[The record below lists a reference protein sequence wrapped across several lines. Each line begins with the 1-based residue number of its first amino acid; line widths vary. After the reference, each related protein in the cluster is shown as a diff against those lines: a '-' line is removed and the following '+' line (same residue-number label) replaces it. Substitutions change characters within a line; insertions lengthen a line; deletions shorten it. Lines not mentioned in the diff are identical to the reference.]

1 MSTRYIKSNS
11 DEAMMTA
18 LMQQP
23 VSVAINADQKSFQLY
38 KSGVFTDVCGTD
50 LNHGVLLV
58 GYGNENGLD
67 YYILKN
73 SWGSSWGNSG
83 FMYLGRGNDPS
94 TGKSY
99 NNGAGQCGVLGMASY
114 PSL

>member
-1 MSTRYIKSNS
+1 M
-11 DEAMMTA
+11 
-18 LMQQP
+18 
-23 VSVAINADQKSFQLY
+23 
-38 KSGVFTDVCGTD
+38 
-50 LNHGVLLV
+50 
-58 GYGNENGLD
+58 D

-94 TGKSY
+94 TGQSY